1 MPAMKPRRYTV
12 TNRYR
17 EETNSNVP
25 ELRMSGKW
33 LGRAGFAP
41 GSILAIQVTANR
53 LVVTVIARPRPLPER
68 RDRRA

>member
-1 MPAMKPRRYTV
+1 MSAMRPRRYTV

-17 EETNSNVP
+17 EETDSHVP

-68 RDRRA
+68 RNGRT